1 MKIMFFFWSVKETQT
16 KFFLGNYIFCLELY
30 SSHFETKNV
39 PVDPQTCGEGQDIG
53 GSTKLNNYFCIFH
66 TKYHNDNDF

>member
-1 MKIMFFFWSVKETQT
+1 MKIMFFLVCQRNPNQI
-16 KFFLGNYIFCLELY
+16 FFLGNDIFC
-30 SSHFETKNV
+30 HFETKNV